1 MNPLTCADAAWRKGM
16 DFFRYALP
24 MSGGGTR
31 DGVLVRLEN
40 PDGTAG
46 WGDAAPWP
54 GWSLE
59 SVDDVLAWEPPQ
71 SLPPSLQ
78 SAREA
83 AQSSSNNFADWPLR
97 HPNIPINALLSGSV
111 DEMIAKVA
119 ADFQKGCRC
128 FKIKTS
134 SLDLAKIRDF
144 VKRLKEITDGI
155 CQFRIDPNR
164 SWSLDQ
170 TLRVAESL
178 ASLPIEYIE
187 EPLSTPK
194 NLPELIAQCPVP
206 VALDETLREIRP
218 DDLAIFSGA
227 SALVLK
233 PTLMGGFEI
242 CSSFSKAGNALGMK
256 SVISAC
262 YESGVGIYAL
272 GRFAASLESLSAAGL
287 DTYSCLQDDVLKE
300 RLDFSGF
307 VFNASAP
314 LPHVKARFI

>member
-59 SVDDVLAWEPPQ
+59 SVDDVLVWEPPQ
-71 SLPPSLQ
+71 SVPPSLQ

-97 HPNIPINALLSGSV
+97 HPKIPINALLSGSAE
-111 DEMIAKVA
+111 DMIAKTVS
-119 ADFQKGCRC
+119 DFQKGCRC
-128 FKIKTS
+128 FKIKTV
-134 SLDLAKIRDF
+134 SLELANISDF
-144 VKRLKEITDGI
+144 ISRLTEITDGI

-164 SWSLDQ
+164 SWTFDQ

-187 EPLSTPK
+187 EPLSTPEH
-194 NLPELIAQCPVP
+194 LPDLIAQTPVP

-218 DDLAIFSGA
+218 DGLSAFSEA
-227 SALVLK
+227 AALVLK

-242 CSSFSKAGNALGMK
+242 CSEFAKAGKALGMK
-256 SVISAC
+256 SVISGC
-262 YESGVGIYAL
+262 FESGVGIYAL

-287 DTYSCLQDDVLKE
+287 DTYSSLEHDVLQE

-307 VFNASAP
+307 VFNATEP
-314 LPHVKARFI
+314 LPHVKAQFI